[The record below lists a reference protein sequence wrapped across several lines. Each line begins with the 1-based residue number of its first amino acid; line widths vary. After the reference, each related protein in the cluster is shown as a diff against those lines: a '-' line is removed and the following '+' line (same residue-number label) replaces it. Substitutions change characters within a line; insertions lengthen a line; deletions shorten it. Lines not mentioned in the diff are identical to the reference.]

1 MLLGYHAHA
10 HVLLM
15 HAGYLLLLLL
25 EMFNLL
31 LQSELFHCKGNT
43 SQQGLGIPRHIP
55 FYTLV
60 VLKIERMNLLSNGVI
75 SDGLRR

>member
-1 MLLGYHAHA
+1 MLLGYHSHA

-25 EMFNLL
+25 EMFDLL
-31 LQSELFHCKGNT
+31 LQSELFHCKENT
-43 SQQGLGIPRHIP
+43 SQQGLGTPRHTP
-55 FYTLV
+55 LYTLV